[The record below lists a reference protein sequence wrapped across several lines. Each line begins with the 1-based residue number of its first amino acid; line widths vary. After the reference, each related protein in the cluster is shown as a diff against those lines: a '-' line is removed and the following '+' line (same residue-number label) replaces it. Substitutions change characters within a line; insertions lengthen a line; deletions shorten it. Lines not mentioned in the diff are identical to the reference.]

1 MISYKRDVLE
11 RQSLSEVKMVR
22 GSPFCERVHKKIVE
36 YFKNNV
42 PQCQIAKALP
52 ISSSTV
58 HNIIKRFRETGE
70 ISVRKGQGRRPL
82 LDARGLRA
90 LRRHYITH
98 RHDSVI
104 DITKWAQEYFQKPLL
119 VNTIRRAICRCQL
132 KLYHGKRKPYVN
144 MVQKRRCALW
154 AKAHLKWTVS
164 KWKSVLW
171 SDESKFDILV
181 GNHGCRVLWAKEEG
195 DLPACHQRSVQKP
208 ASLMVW
214 GCISAYGMGSLRVL
228 EGTMNAE
235 RYIKV
240 LEQHM
245 VPSRRH
251 VFQQDNAKPHTA
263 AITTAWLRSRRVQ
276 VLNWP
281 ACSPDLSPI
290 ENIWRIIKR
299 KNTSKTT
306 TNSSAAGNLYQARRG
321 PNSNIKLQK
330 LITSMPRRLQ
340 AVLKRRGD
348 ATPW

>member
-1 MISYKRDVLE
+1 MPS
-11 RQSLSEVKMVR
+11 
-22 GSPFCERVHKKIVE
+22 
-36 YFKNNV
+36 
-42 PQCQIAKALP
+42 
-52 ISSSTV
+52 
-58 HNIIKRFRETGE
+58 
-70 ISVRKGQGRRPL
+70 
-82 LDARGLRA
+82 
-90 LRRHYITH
+90 
-98 RHDSVI
+98 
-104 DITKWAQEYFQKPLL
+104 
-119 VNTIRRAICRCQL
+119 ICRCQL
-132 KLYHGKRKPYVN
+132 KLYHAKRKPYVN
-144 MVQKRRCALW
+144 MVQKRCRVLW

-181 GNHGCRVLWAKEEG
+181 GNHGLRVLWAKEEG
-195 DLPACHQRSVQKP
+195 DLPACHQGSVQKP

-214 GCISAYGMGSLRVL
+214 GCISACSMGSLHVL

-245 VPSRRH
+245 LPSRQR

-263 AITTAWLRSRRVQ
+263 AITTAWLHSRRVR

-281 ACSPDLSPI
+281 LCSPDLSPI

-299 KNTSKTT
+299 KIR
-306 TNSSAAGNLYQARRG
+306 QRR
-321 PNSNIKLQK
+321 PWTLQQLETYIRQEWDQIPTPQLQK

-340 AVLKRRGD
+340 NVLKRRGD